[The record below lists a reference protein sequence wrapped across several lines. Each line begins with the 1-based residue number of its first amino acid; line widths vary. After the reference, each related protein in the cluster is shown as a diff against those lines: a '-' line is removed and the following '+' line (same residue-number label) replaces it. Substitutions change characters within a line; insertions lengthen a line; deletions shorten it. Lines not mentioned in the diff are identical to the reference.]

1 VLFSYGIVGFSL
13 FVVLLIVVFRRAP
26 LAYMLYSLPIW
37 IYGLTHQGLRTT
49 MLWVFLGMAFG
60 MAHYVRSPSAR
71 QTAEVPEAYG
81 ADPASVRGHALRPSG
96 ARSAGP

>member
-1 VLFSYGIVGFSL
+1 
-13 FVVLLIVVFRRAP
+13 
-26 LAYMLYSLPIW
+26 
-37 IYGLTHQGLRTT
+37 

-60 MAHYVRSPSAR
+60 MAHYVRSPSTR

-96 ARSAGP
+96 AKSAGP